1 MNTLLGDDSLNMIEI
16 KNLGFSYQKDDVAL
30 SDVSFNVQKGEWL
43 TILGH
48 NGSGKSTLSKL
59 LVGLLKPNNGSV
71 VVDGQ
76 TLSEETVYDIR
87 KKIGIVFQNPDNQFV
102 GVTVKDDIA
111 FGLEN
116 LQIERD
122 EMLKRIDKYASRV
135 DMTDFLEKEPQA
147 LSGGQKQRVAIAGIL
162 AMQTDVIIFDESTA
176 MLDPKGRKEILNY
189 IKKLNDVGVTVIMI
203 THDMREAVLSDRI
216 LVLKEGHVLKIGPT
230 KDILLDKETL
240 ESSNLELLLPLE
252 VMHTLEQKNINYP
265 KLKEFL
271 WQLSL
276 NT

>member
-147 LSGGQKQRVAIAGIL
+147 LSGGQKQRVAIAGFL

>member
-1 MNTLLGDDSLNMIEI
+1 LNMIEI

>member
-203 THDMREAVLSDRI
+203 THDMHEAVLSDRI

>member
-1 MNTLLGDDSLNMIEI
+1 
-16 KNLGFSYQKDDVAL
+16 
-30 SDVSFNVQKGEWL
+30 
-43 TILGH
+43 
-48 NGSGKSTLSKL
+48 
-59 LVGLLKPNNGSV
+59 
-71 VVDGQ
+71 
-76 TLSEETVYDIR
+76 
-87 KKIGIVFQNPDNQFV
+87 
-102 GVTVKDDIA
+102 
-111 FGLEN
+111 
-116 LQIERD
+116 
-122 EMLKRIDKYASRV
+122 
-135 DMTDFLEKEPQA
+135 
-147 LSGGQKQRVAIAGIL
+147 
-162 AMQTDVIIFDESTA
+162 